1 MAAGKDRQAVITQPR
16 WWKAIKR
23 RLKMAHKG
31 GFPWRGHRC
40 IYCRKLAVTH
50 PNGEALCAIHAA
62 DPDSGVY
69 VLKLEQIKENYLK
82 TYGVESWDEFCIRT
96 FQANGKRYEDFT
108 WKEISAAAQDELFRR
123 EHAIDTAY
131 EDEWRSQMIDERP
144 GGI

>member
-1 MAAGKDRQAVITQPR
+1 
-16 WWKAIKR
+16 
-23 RLKMAHKG
+23 MAHKG

-50 PNGEALCAIHAA
+50 PNGEALCADHAA
-62 DPDSGVY
+62 DPDSEVY
-69 VLKLEQIKENYLK
+69 VLKLEQIKEKYLK

-108 WKEISAAAQDELFRR
+108 WKEISTAAQDELYRR